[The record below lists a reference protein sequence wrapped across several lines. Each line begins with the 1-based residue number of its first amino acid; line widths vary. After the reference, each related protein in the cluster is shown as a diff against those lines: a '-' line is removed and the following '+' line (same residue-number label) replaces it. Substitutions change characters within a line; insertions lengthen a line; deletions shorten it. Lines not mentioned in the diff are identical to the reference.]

1 MLSIDS
7 RGVVESG
14 ENDVVEEGWRLIRTA
29 VIILARII
37 QTALNLMRKL
47 RRLRTSGVGDSG
59 LTVYDVEWC
68 ILLVLVIIFY
78 FYRGSITLYSSF
90 LRGIGVEYSSLVFI
104 SCAGGERPNSDEF

>member
-1 MLSIDS
+1 MDD
-7 RGVVESG
+7 RVVVKSG

-37 QTALNLMRKL
+37 QTTLNHMRKP

-68 ILLVLVIIFY
+68 IYCWFLLSFPISTGV
-78 FYRGSITLYSSF
+78 TL
-90 LRGIGVEYSSLVFI
+90 LCIAVF
-104 SCAGGERPNSDEF
+104 SGALG

>member
-1 MLSIDS
+1 MNG

-37 QTALNLMRKL
+37 HTELNHMRKP

-59 LTVYDVEWC
+59 LIIYDVEGVC
-68 ILLVLVIIFY
+68 ILMLIASYIIV
-78 FYRGSITLYSSF
+78 LYS
-90 LRGIGVEYSSLVFI
+90 
-104 SCAGGERPNSDEF
+104 

>member
-1 MLSIDS
+1 MDG

-37 QTALNLMRKL
+37 HTALNLMRKP

-68 ILLVLVIIFY
+68 IFV
-78 FYRGSITLYSSF
+78 GSCYHF
-90 LRGIGVEYSSLVFI
+90 LFLQG
-104 SCAGGERPNSDEF
+104 

>member
-1 MLSIDS
+1 MNG

-37 QTALNLMRKL
+37 QTALNPMRKP

-59 LTVYDVEWC
+59 LT
-68 ILLVLVIIFY
+68 L
-78 FYRGSITLYSSF
+78 
-90 LRGIGVEYSSLVFI
+90 
-104 SCAGGERPNSDEF
+104 